1 MTNDRESAEPAS
13 EPSEPAGSD
22 APQNTSEPSEESAN
36 PRVVVGLGNPGPQYS
51 KTRHNVG
58 FLVVEELARRRGA
71 EISVQDCR
79 SEIFK
84 DSQAEPELWMV
95 APQTYMNRSG
105 FSVRC
110 LQERFGLDVT
120 DFLIVYD
127 EVHLGLGTLRLRT
140 QGSPGGHRGME
151 SIAENLGTDKVARL
165 RLGVGTEDQLDGAD
179 LVDFVLGE
187 FTGEEQEAVRTM
199 ILRAADA
206 CEAWCRGGAEPAMQ
220 RFNGPPPGP
229 DA

>member
-1 MTNDRESAEPAS
+1 MTKDRESAEPAS
-13 EPSEPAGSD
+13 LQGEPSGSG
-22 APQNTSEPSEESAN
+22 APQDASASSEKSAN

-51 KTRHNVG
+51 NTRHNVG

-71 EISVQDCR
+71 ELSAEDCR
-79 SEIFK
+79 SEILK
-84 DSQAEPELWMV
+84 DAQAEPELWMV

-105 FSVRC
+105 FAVRC

-165 RLGVGTEDQLDGAD
+165 RLGVGTEDELDGAD

-187 FTGEEQEAVRTM
+187 FTDDEQDAVRSM

-206 CEAWCRGGAEPAMQ
+206 CEAWCHGGAEPAMQ
-220 RFNGPPPGP
+220 KFNGPPPGT
-229 DA
+229 